1 MLTCFFVFD
10 YDSSYYN
17 TLKMKKELFVL
28 VLIFFFI
35 TWINLGAQIRG
46 AQTRYTFADFG
57 LSQPLTDLVFFIFSL
72 TGCNDK

>member
-28 VLIFFFI
+28 VLIFFFLLLELI
-35 TWINLGAQIRG
+35 WVPKFEAPKHGI
-46 AQTRYTFADFG
+46 
-57 LSQPLTDLVFFIFSL
+57 PLPILASVSP
-72 TGCNDK
+72 

>member
-28 VLIFFFI
+28 VLIFFLLLELIWVPKFEAPKHGI
-35 TWINLGAQIRG
+35 
-46 AQTRYTFADFG
+46 
-57 LSQPLTDLVFFIFSL
+57 PLPILASVSP
-72 TGCNDK
+72 